1 MNYFLNYNN
10 GKLSINTYRNVD
22 AEVTTL
28 DDIYQAVQ
36 ENREEVLV
44 ASFVQKFE
52 YDPDTK
58 IATFSGICY
67 NGDTG
72 FEICEDQEVH
82 NIESAKAGRA
92 VWGLNEE
99 LDPLGI

>member
-1 MNYFLNYNN
+1 MNFFLNYSN
-10 GKLSINTYRNVD
+10 GNLTVNSHRNVN

-28 DDIYQAVQ
+28 EDLYEAVQ
-36 ENREEVLV
+36 ENRNEILV
-44 ASFVQKFE
+44 ASFGQDFE

-72 FEICEDQEVH
+72 FEICANQEAH
-82 NIESAKAGRA
+82 NIESKEAGRS
-92 VWGLNEE
+92 VWGLDEDLE
-99 LDPLGI
+99 PSI

>member
-1 MNYFLNYNN
+1 MSLFLNYNN
-10 GKLSINTYRNVD
+10 GNLTVNSHRNVS

-28 DDIYQAVQ
+28 EDLYEAVQ

-44 ASFVQKFE
+44 ASFEQDFE

-72 FEICEDQEVH
+72 FEICVNQEAH
-82 NIESAKAGRA
+82 NIESDEDGRS
-92 VWGLNEE
+92 VWGLNEDLE
-99 LDPLGI
+99 PSI